1 MTQPSSISD
10 PLDIIL
16 SNALSGK
23 TLFKDRNILRS
34 DYVPDNLPY
43 RQDQITTIGQILSPI
58 LQDSK
63 PSNLL
68 LYGKTGSGKTAVAKY
83 VLERF
88 QKATIKYGRQISLA
102 YSNARLA
109 GSEYRVLVDLGQS
122 LSLKIPFTGLPL
134 SEVLQ
139 RIFNQISQLNLKT
152 IFVLDEIDFL
162 GKHSYDDILYS
173 LTRSNEHLGGGL
185 LTLIGISNDLNFKT
199 FLDPRVLSSLNEEEV
214 LFPPYTVDQLRDILS
229 ERVSL
234 AFNKGAVHISTSNL
248 CAALAGSEHGDARR
262 AVDLLRVAGEV
273 AEREAATKVEDKH
286 VRIASQKID
295 QDRILNAVK
304 TLPLHEKVVLASVS
318 LLSSMSTTG
327 EVFDK
332 YQSLAKRISLDPL
345 TQRRVSGLLSELDV
359 QGLINANIIN
369 HGRHGRTKRI
379 TSLVP
384 KGLLSQVF
392 SQNTQEVQLL
402 HS

>member
-1 MTQPSSISD
+1 MTQPSSTND

-88 QKATIKYGRQISLA
+88 QKATIKYGKQISLA

-122 LSLKIPFTGLPL
+122 LNLKIPFTGLPL

-139 RIFNQISQLNLKT
+139 RIFNQISQSNLKT

-214 LFPPYTVDQLRDILS
+214 LFPPYT
-229 ERVSL
+229 
-234 AFNKGAVHISTSNL
+234 
-248 CAALAGSEHGDARR
+248 
-262 AVDLLRVAGEV
+262 
-273 AEREAATKVEDKH
+273 
-286 VRIASQKID
+286 
-295 QDRILNAVK
+295 
-304 TLPLHEKVVLASVS
+304 
-318 LLSSMSTTG
+318 
-327 EVFDK
+327 
-332 YQSLAKRISLDPL
+332 
-345 TQRRVSGLLSELDV
+345 
-359 QGLINANIIN
+359 
-369 HGRHGRTKRI
+369 
-379 TSLVP
+379 
-384 KGLLSQVF
+384 
-392 SQNTQEVQLL
+392 
-402 HS
+402 

>member
-1 MTQPSSISD
+1 MMPPIKVGDS
-10 PLDIIL
+10 LDIIL

-23 TLFKDRNILRS
+23 TLFKDRSALRS
-34 DYVPDNLPY
+34 DYIPNNLPY
-43 RQDQITTIGQILSPI
+43 RNDQITSIAQILSPI
-58 LQDSK
+58 LQNSK

-83 VLERF
+83 VLEKF
-88 QKATIKYGRQISLA
+88 QQATIKHDKQISLA

-122 LSLKIPFTGLPL
+122 LNLKIPFTGLPL

-139 RIFNQISQLNLKT
+139 RIFNHISQFNLKT

-173 LTRSNEHLGGGL
+173 LTRSNEHLGSGL
-185 LTLIGISNDLNFKT
+185 LALIGISNDLNFKT
-199 FLDPRVLSSLNEEEV
+199 FLDPRVLSSLDEEEV
-214 LFPPYTVDQLRDILS
+214 LFPPYTVEQLRDILS

-234 AFNKGAVHISTSNL
+234 AFNKDTVRTSISNL

-262 AVDLLRVAGEV
+262 AIDLLRVAGEV
-273 AEREAATKVEDKH
+273 AEREAATTVEDRH

-295 QDRILNAVK
+295 QDRIFNAVK

-318 LLSSMSTTG
+318 LLPSISTTG
-327 EVFDK
+327 QVFDK
-332 YQSLAKRISLDPL
+332 YQNLARGISLDPL
-345 TQRRVSGLLSELDV
+345 TQRRVSALLSELDV

-379 TSLVP
+379 TCLVP
-384 KGLLSQVF
+384 KDILDEIF
-392 SQNTQEVQLL
+392 SQNSQELHLL

>member
-1 MTQPSSISD
+1 MPRPNQEED
-10 PLDIIL
+10 PLDAIL
-16 SNALSGK
+16 SNALSGN
-23 TLFKDRNILRS
+23 TLFKDRSVLRS
-34 DYVPDNLPY
+34 DYIPNKLPF
-43 RQDQITTIGQILSPI
+43 RQEQITVIGQVLSPV
-58 LQDSK
+58 LQNSK

-68 LYGKTGSGKTAVAKY
+68 LYGKTGSGKTAVAKH

-88 QKATIKYGRQISLA
+88 QQATIKNNKQISLA

-122 LSLKIPFTGLPL
+122 LNLQIPFTGLPL

-139 RIFNQISQLNLKT
+139 RIFTRISQGDLKT

-173 LTRSNEHLGGGL
+173 LTRSNEHLGRGF

-199 FLDPRVLSSLNEEEV
+199 FLDPRVLSSLDEEEV
-214 LFPPYTVDQLRDILS
+214 LFPPYTVEQLRDILS
-229 ERVSL
+229 DRVNL
-234 AFNKGAVHISTSNL
+234 AFNENTVQSSTSSL

-273 AEREAATKVEDKH
+273 AEREATSKVEDRH

-295 QDRILNAVK
+295 RDRVTEAVK
-304 TLPLHEKVVLASVS
+304 TLPLHEKVVLASVA

-327 EVFDK
+327 EVYEK
-332 YQSLAKRISLDPL
+332 YQTLARRISLDPL

-379 TSLVP
+379 TCLVP
-384 KGLLSQVF
+384 RETLNHTFSQSNREEQLLSP
-392 SQNTQEVQLL
+392 
-402 HS
+402 